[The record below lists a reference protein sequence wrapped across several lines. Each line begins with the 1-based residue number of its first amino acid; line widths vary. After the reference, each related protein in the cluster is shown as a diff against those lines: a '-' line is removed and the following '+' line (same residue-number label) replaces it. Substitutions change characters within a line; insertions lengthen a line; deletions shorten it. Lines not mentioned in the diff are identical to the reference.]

1 MNESLVPEV
10 RVNKN
15 GVPVTKH
22 VRVDLTNPAGYKTKL
37 PAPSVNP
44 PTTSDKKH
52 SKSLSKP
59 KQWQINK
66 GLVQAELSIMSAV
79 RPLLA
84 PYMYYKFE
92 CSDAEA
98 FEVMKV
104 VDARNVIPLL
114 AAGIRTKEAAE
125 AFLDSKGLR
134 GLTMDNGDFV
144 LKVMERGISPQAAI
158 QMRSDL
164 PDTPFTQPHYLDA
177 MEAHGYKS
185 LREAESGFAVTH
197 RVLSGS
203 ISVVD
208 LKILG
213 AVRAASGGSNS
224 QIMEEL
230 ELIHSGQSN
239 MDAETLLKVITKAN
253 PKNIKS
259 DPFTVNTVVRQ
270 ARVYGPDMVL
280 NLRRVH
286 SLSTQTQALSQ
297 FEEDNLE
304 VGKMLV
310 WEDRMAALKGE
321 YMPPKLVAEF
331 YKAGVSFE
339 DAAKHYEEGMTL
351 NQFLGIN
358 ESGISPSVS
367 GGWL

>member
-1 MNESLVPEV
+1 MNDSLVPEV

-22 VRVDLTNPAGYKTKL
+22 VRVDLTNPAGYKSKL
-37 PAPSVNP
+37 PPPSVQSP
-44 PTTSDKKH
+44 KTSTKKLPQ
-52 SKSLSKP
+52 SLTKSR
-59 KQWQINK
+59 QWQINK
-66 GLVQAELSIMSAV
+66 GLVRAELSIMNAV

-114 AAGIRTKEAAE
+114 AAGVRTKEAAE

-134 GLTMDNGDFV
+134 GLTVDNEDFV
-144 LKVMERGISPQAAI
+144 MKVMSRGITPQAAI

-164 PDTPFTQPHYLDA
+164 PDFSFDHPHYLDA
-177 MEAHGYKS
+177 MEAHGYKA
-185 LREAESGFAVTH
+185 LREAEGNFGVTY

-203 ISVVD
+203 ISVSDIKV
-208 LKILG
+208 LG
-213 AVRAASGGSNS
+213 AVRAASGGANS
-224 QIMEEL
+224 QIMDEL
-230 ELIHSGQSN
+230 SMIHSGQSN
-239 MDAETLLKVITKAN
+239 MDAETLLRVITKSN

-270 ARVYGPDMVL
+270 ARVYGPETVL
-280 NLRRVH
+280 GVRRIEFMN
-286 SLSTQTQALSQ
+286 SQIQAFSQ
-297 FEEDNLE
+297 LEEDNLE
-304 VGKMLV
+304 VGRMLV
-310 WEDRMAALKGE
+310 WQDKMDALKGE
-321 YMPPKLVAEF
+321 YMTPKTVADF
-331 YKAGVSFE
+331 YKAGIAVE
-339 DAAKHYEEGMTL
+339 EAAQRYKEGMTL
-351 NQFLGIN
+351 NQYLGIKD
-358 ESGISPSVS
+358 GITPSVS